1 MSLDTTTLAVLRER
15 ARYERLAKAVP
26 ARGLDTRTQVLLTDF
41 GRYLKDFP
49 DVHTI
54 QADSFKLAF
63 RQYHPT
69 LKEEDLSVYDRLFE
83 QVLKEEVDAGVED
96 GLMRRL
102 TEAATA
108 YDVGTLIAKYQEGA
122 EVDLRI
128 SLDAMIQQYDSL
140 VKRKLKSPQVLDDI
154 EDLLKAEA
162 NDAGFH
168 FRLNCLNRSV
178 KPLVGGDFLVLAAR
192 PDKGKTTMCCSEL
205 TFMAPQVDQL
215 YPGEGRS
222 ILWFNN
228 EGPGHRIVKRLFQSA
243 LGVNDLELV
252 RLSQLPAEGEY
263 AKYRTKIR
271 EEYVKSVGGRPG
283 VLRVFDV
290 HDMWSH
296 EVEDI
301 IRQYNPAIMVFDMVD
316 NIRWG
321 GEGNNGGTRT
331 DQLLEEMYKWARN
344 LAVKY
349 DSVAIANSQLSG
361 DADGLQYP
369 TLPQLKDSKTGKQ
382 GAADVIVTMGAVN
395 DPALEN
401 SRYIGCTKNKKPRMG
416 EPQSPRQ
423 EVFIDG
429 LRGRFVE
436 PGE

>member
-1 MSLDTTTLAVLRER
+1 MSLDLTTLAVLRER

-26 ARGLDTRTQVLLTDF
+26 VRGLDIKTQTLLTDF
-41 GRYLKDFP
+41 GRYFKDFT
-49 DVHTI
+49 DVHAI
-54 QADSFKLAF
+54 QADSFKVAF

-69 LKEEDLSVYDRLFE
+69 LKAEDLGVYDRIFE
-83 QVLKEEVDAGVED
+83 RCLQEEVDPGIED

-108 YDVGTLIAKYQEGA
+108 YDVANIVASFQEGK
-122 EVDLRI
+122 EVNLRQE
-128 SLDAMIQQYDSL
+128 LDNMIQQYDNL
-140 VKRKLKSPQVLDDI
+140 VKRKIKSPQVMDDI

-168 FRLNCLNRSV
+168 FRLPSLNRCI
-178 KPLVGGDFLVLAAR
+178 KPLVGGDFIVLAAR

-243 LGVNDLELV
+243 LGVDDHEMV

-263 AKYRTKIR
+263 AKYRSKIR
-271 EEYVKSVGGRPG
+271 EEYVKAVGGRPG

-290 HDMWSH
+290 HDYWSH

-321 GEGNNGGTRT
+321 GQGNNGGTRT

-369 TLPQLKDSKTGKQ
+369 TLPMLKDSRTGKQ
-382 GAADVIVTMGAVN
+382 GAADVIITMGAVN
-395 DPALEN
+395 DPMLAN
-401 SRYIGCTKNKKPRMG
+401 SRYLGCTKNKKPRMG
-416 EPQSPRQ
+416 EPQSPMQ